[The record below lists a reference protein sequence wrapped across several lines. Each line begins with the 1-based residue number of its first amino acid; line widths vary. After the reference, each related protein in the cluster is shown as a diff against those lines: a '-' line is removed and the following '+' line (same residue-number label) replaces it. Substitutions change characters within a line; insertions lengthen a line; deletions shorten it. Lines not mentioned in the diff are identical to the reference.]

1 MNDDWRIQQ
10 VRFPFRVGDVKL
22 ISPVLTMLVR
32 GGSFLDRA
40 PGLPGTPAEPL
51 PSACAGYLWRSQ
63 PVAGDPAPLA
73 TRDGYICYVP
83 ALYNRC
89 FVDLSLGHE
98 RYMARFSGKTR
109 STLLRK
115 LKKFETESGGTAD
128 FRVYRTPAEMVE
140 FHHLARQVSRLTY
153 QERLLDAGLPDDA
166 GFLAEMRDLAEIGR
180 VYGFLLFLGGAPA
193 AYIYCPAEGEALLYA
208 YVGFDPALS
217 ALSPGTVLQLLAL
230 RTLFEDGRFRYF
242 DFTEGEGPHKTLF
255 ATGSVRC
262 ADVYLLRRSAKHYA
276 LVGARGLVE
285 ALGAGAGSLL
295 DRLGLKRLV
304 KRWLRRGPAAEG

>member
-1 MNDDWRIQQ
+1 MSDDWSIQQ

-22 ISPVLTMLVR
+22 VSPALTMMVR

-40 PGLPGTPAEPL
+40 PGMPEAPAEAL
-51 PSACAGYLWRSQ
+51 PSTCAGYLWRSQ
-63 PVAGDPAPLA
+63 PVADDPAPLGA
-73 TRDGYICYVP
+73 RDGFICYVP

-98 RYMARFSGKTR
+98 RYMAQFSGKTR

-115 LKKFETESGGTAD
+115 LKKFEGESGGTVD
-128 FRVYRTPAEMVE
+128 FRVYRTPEEMAE
-140 FHHLARQVSRLTY
+140 FHGLARQLSRLTY

-166 GFLAEMRDLAEIGR
+166 GFLTDMRDLAETGR
-180 VYGFLLFLGGAPA
+180 VYGFLLFHSGAPV

-276 LVGARGLVE
+276 LVRARQMVE
-285 ALGAGAGSLL
+285 ALGAGAGGAL